1 MTLIRTSNKL
11 YPSVFNQ
18 LFNRELVDWNNAG
31 FSAEDSTL
39 PAVNILEDEN
49 SIQLEVAAPGMK
61 REDFKIDLDR
71 NRLTISAD
79 VNNESTVNNA
89 ERYSRKEFS
98 YRSFRRLF
106 HIPVETI
113 DGDKI
118 QAAYK
123 DGILLLTLPKREEL
137 KPKPARTIEI
147 Q

>member
-1 MTLIRTSNKL
+1 MTLLRASNRM

-18 LFNRELVDWNNAG
+18 LFNKELVDWSNAG
-31 FSAEDSTL
+31 FSADDTTL

-49 SIQLEVAAPGMK
+49 RIQIEVAAPGMK
-61 REDFKIDLDR
+61 KEDFKIGLDQD
-71 NRLTISAD
+71 RLTVSAD
-79 VNNESTVNNA
+79 VTTENSESG

-106 HIPVETI
+106 NIPVESI
-113 DGDKI
+113 DGDQI
-118 QAAYK
+118 QATYK

-137 KPKPARTIEI
+137 KPKPARAIEI